1 LICGT
6 RLSKLSKSPF
16 SGETYENSL
25 DTPRHLDSTPDTAPL
40 QNFISTPL
48 AARLTRHHRQ
58 SPAAAAAALLH
69 EVATQVPAY
78 RDFLCAHHTDADTVT
93 DDASFR
99 ALPLVTKDN
108 YMRVYPLPA
117 RCRHGRLEDCDM
129 VAVSS
134 GSTGSPMLWPRA
146 LRHELDIAY
155 RFEHIFRDAF
165 AAQRRSTLAVVCF
178 PMGTW
183 VGGMYTAAC
192 CRHLAAKGY
201 PVTVVTPGNKPEE
214 IHRAVLELGPHFE
227 QVVLLGYP
235 PFVKGVIDG
244 GAADGLDWSRYR
256 PKLVFAGEVFT
267 EEWRALVCRR
277 VGAADPCRDTASLY
291 GTADAG
297 VLGNETPLS
306 ITVRRWLAE
315 HPQAAREL
323 FSESRLPTLVQYDP
337 LSRYFEVVDGTLVV
351 SGDNGV
357 PLIRYHIADRGGVID
372 YADMM
377 AFMKQQGI
385 DPAAKLATDDRHD
398 DYALPF
404 VYLFGRADFT
414 LSYYGANIYPENLSV
429 GLEQPP
435 LTDWVSG
442 KFVMEIKYD
451 ADNNPCL
458 AIAVELLPGVVGDE
472 AITAAVV
479 RSLHRELRRLNSEFA
494 SYVPADRQRP
504 VVTLLLAGDPVYFPQ
519 GVKHRY
525 TR

>member
-1 LICGT
+1 MDLT
-6 RLSKLSKSPF
+6 
-16 SGETYENSL
+16 T
-25 DTPRHLDSTPDTAPL
+25 HPL
-40 QNFISTPL
+40 QAFIATPL
-48 AARLTRHHRQ
+48 EARLTRHRRA
-58 SPAAAAAALLH
+58 SPADAAVALFHEAA
-69 EVATQVPAY
+69 EQVPAY
-78 RDFLCAHHTDADTVT
+78 RDFLSAHGIDTGGVTDAED
-93 DDASFR
+93 FR
-99 ALPLVTKDN
+99 SLPLITKDN
-108 YMRVYPLPA
+108 YMRAYPLPQ
-117 RCRHGRLEDCDM
+117 RCRGGRLEDCDM

-134 GSTGSPMLWPRA
+134 GSTGTPIPWPRA
-146 LRHELDIAY
+146 LHHELDIAY

-165 AAQRRSTLAVVCF
+165 DAHRRSTLAVVCF

-192 CRHLAAKGY
+192 CRYLAAKGY
-201 PVTVVTPGNKPEE
+201 PVTVVTPGNTPGE
-214 IHRAVLELGPHFE
+214 IHRAVRELGPHFQ

-235 PFVKGVIDG
+235 PFVKGVIDA
-244 GAADGLDWSRYR
+244 GAADGLDWSRYK

-277 VGAADPCRDTASLY
+277 VGAADPSRDTASLY

-306 ITVRRWLAE
+306 ITLRRWLAQ
-315 HPQAAREL
+315 HPDAARKL
-323 FSESRLPTLVQYDP
+323 FGESRLPTLVQYDP
-337 LSRYFEVVDGTLVV
+337 LSRYFEAVDGTLVI

-357 PLIRYHIADRGGVID
+357 PLVHYHIADRGGVID
-372 YADMM
+372 YAHMM
-377 AFMKQQGI
+377 AFMKDHGA
-385 DPAAKLATDDRHD
+385 DPAAALAPDDRHG

-442 KFVMEIKYD
+442 KFVMEITRD
-451 ADNNPCL
+451 DDDNPRL
-458 AIAVELLPGVVGDE
+458 AVAVELLPGTAGHE

-479 RSLHRELRRLNSEFA
+479 ESLHRELRRLNSEFA
-494 SYVPADRQRP
+494 NYVPADRQAPR
-504 VVTLLLAGDPVYFPQ
+504 VTLYPAGDPGYFPQ

>member
-1 LICGT
+1 M
-6 RLSKLSKSPF
+6 
-16 SGETYENSL
+16 
-25 DTPRHLDSTPDTAPL
+25 DTTNNPL
-40 QNFISTPL
+40 QAFIATPL
-48 AARLTRHHRQ
+48 ATRLARHRHA
-58 SPAAAAAALLH
+58 SPADAAAALFR
-69 EVATQVPAY
+69 ETAEQVPAY
-78 RDFLCAHHTDADTVT
+78 RDFLTANGIDTAAGTDAE
-93 DDASFR
+93 SFR

-108 YMRVYPLPA
+108 YMRTYPLPT
-117 RCRHGRLEDCDM
+117 RCRGGRLQDCDM

-134 GSTGSPMLWPRA
+134 GSTGTPLPWPRA
-146 LRHELDIAY
+146 MCHELDIAF
-155 RFEHIFRDAF
+155 RFEQIFRDAF
-165 AAQRRSTLAVVCF
+165 AAHRRSTLAVVCF

-201 PVTVVTPGNKPEE
+201 PVTLVTPGNKPEE
-214 IHRAVLELGPHFE
+214 IHRAVRELGPHFE
-227 QVVLLGYP
+227 QTVLLGYP
-235 PFVKGVIDG
+235 PFVKGVIDA
-244 GAADGLDWSRYR
+244 GATDGLDWAAYR

-267 EEWRALVCRR
+267 EEWRALVCQR
-277 VGAADPCRDTASLY
+277 VGAADPSRDTASLY

-306 ITVRRWLAE
+306 ITLRRWLAR
-315 HPQAAREL
+315 HPDAAREL
-323 FSESRLPTLVQYDP
+323 FGESRLPTLVQYDP
-337 LSRYFEVVDGTLVV
+337 LSRYFEAVDGTLVI

-377 AFMKQQGI
+377 AFMKDHGA
-385 DPAAKLATDDRHD
+385 DPAAQLTCDDRHA

-435 LTDWVSG
+435 LTNWVSG
-442 KFVMEIKYD
+442 RFVMEIVQD
-451 ADNNPCL
+451 SDLNPRL
-458 AIAVELLPGVVGDE
+458 AVSVELLPGVAGNE

-479 RSLHRELRRLNSEFA
+479 ESLHRELRRLNSEFA
-494 SYVPADRQRP
+494 NYVPVEYQVPR
-504 VVTLLLAGDPVYFPQ
+504 VTLYPAGDPGYFPQ

>member
-1 LICGT
+1 MDPTTDPLQAFIAT
-6 RLSKLSKSPF
+6 PLDMRLA
-16 SGETYENSL
+16 
-25 DTPRHLDSTPDTAPL
+25 RHL
-40 QNFISTPL
+40 
-48 AARLTRHHRQ
+48 RG
-58 SPAAAAAALLH
+58 SPAAAAMALLH
-69 EVATQVPAY
+69 DAAEQVPAY
-78 RDFLCAHHTDADTVT
+78 RDFLAARDIDAAAITDAEG
-93 DDASFR
+93 FR
-99 ALPLVTKDN
+99 TLPLLTKGN
-108 YMRVYPLPA
+108 YMRAYPLPA

-134 GSTGSPMLWPRA
+134 GSTGAPMPWPRA
-146 LRHELDIAY
+146 LHHELDIAY

-165 AAQRRSTLAVVCF
+165 AAHRQPTLAVVCF

-201 PVTVVTPGNKPEE
+201 PVTVVTPGNKPDE
-214 IHRAVLELGPHFE
+214 IHRAVGELGPHFE

-235 PFVKGVIDG
+235 PFVKGVIDAG
-244 GAADGLDWSRYR
+244 VADGLDWARFR

-267 EEWRALVCRR
+267 EEWRTLVCRR
-277 VGAADPCRDTASLY
+277 IGADDPTLDTASLY

-306 ITVRRWLAE
+306 ITLRRWLAR
-315 HPQAAREL
+315 HPDAAREL
-323 FSESRLPTLVQYDP
+323 FGESRLPTLVQYDP
-337 LSRYFEVVDGTLVV
+337 LSRYFEAVDGTLVI

-357 PLIRYHIADRGGVID
+357 PLVRYHIADRGGVIG
-372 YADMM
+372 YTDML
-377 AFMKQQGI
+377 AFMKDHGA
-385 DPAAKLATDDRHD
+385 DPAAALAPGDRHG

-442 KFVMEIKYD
+442 RFVMEIMQD
-451 ADNNPCL
+451 SDVNPHL
-458 AIAVELLPGVVGDE
+458 AVAVELLPGVAGNE
-472 AITAAVV
+472 AIVAAVV
-479 RSLHRELRRLNSEFA
+479 ESLHRELRRLNSEFA
-494 SYVPADRQRP
+494 NYVPAERQAP
-504 VVTLLLAGDPVYFPQ
+504 AVTLYPPGDPTYFPH

-525 TR
+525 VRQQT